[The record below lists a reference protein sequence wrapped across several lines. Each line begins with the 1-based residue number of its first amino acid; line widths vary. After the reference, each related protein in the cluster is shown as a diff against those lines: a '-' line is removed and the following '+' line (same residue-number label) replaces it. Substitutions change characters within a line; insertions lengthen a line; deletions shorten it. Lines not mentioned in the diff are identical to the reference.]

1 MNNGPLIF
9 FGILLSLALS
19 WLCLVVANSA
29 TADFGGLGPHL
40 DEATGLTVPAQ
51 MPGLARQGER
61 VYQDLGCVACHTQQV
76 RREGFGAD
84 IERKWGTRQ
93 SVARDYIHQSRVMV
107 GSLRIGPDLMNVGD
121 RISLAEWHHQHLY
134 DPQVNT
140 PGSIMPSHA
149 FLYEIREVKGAP
161 SPNRVP
167 VRGEYAP
174 PDGYEVVS
182 SLRSQA
188 LVAYLLSLKTP
199 YDLPEAGSS
208 HE

>member
-1 MNNGPLIF
+1 MIA
-9 FGILLSLALS
+9 S
-19 WLCLVVANSA
+19 
-29 TADFGGLGPHL
+29 
-40 DEATGLTVPAQ
+40 PA
-51 MPGLARQGER
+51 
-61 VYQDLGCVACHTQQV
+61 
-76 RREGFGAD
+76 
-84 IERKWGTRQ
+84 RQ